1 VENLV
6 CFGGNLAVNCTIIV
20 PVKCERI
27 YKIAKVI

>member
-6 CFGGNLAVNCTIIV
+6 CFGGNLAANV